1 MDTIKANIEEL
12 YLLLEFE
19 ENDRYGQSII
29 DGDPIKKRMLSEIIR
44 ISNELYEKEKKQDSY
59 LYFFTSMEGAEIF
72 GDIMKKSFQD

>member
-29 DGDPIKKRMLSEIIR
+29 DGDPIKKRVLSEITR

-72 GDIMKKSFQD
+72 DDIMKKSFQD